1 MMQRFVKN
9 YFPARAL
16 SIFSRL
22 AKNVSIFFAISGMKP
37 TPTLFG
43 LSRPILLR
51 SFLCRL
57 LHIAACQ
64 LLLLLPLHLV
74 AQKKQT
80 AEVRMLDGAPALF
93 VNGQH
98 ELPFWYALTH
108 VSGGRWSWEELPAHN
123 LRNACADGIR
133 VFQVDLWLADIWA
146 ADKPALDMDLARRQL
161 RGVLDACPAAA
172 IVLRLH
178 VNAPMWW
185 NQAHP
190 EECTQ
195 FADGPIEEFPEGLPF
210 NHEDGDIYRSRRA
223 SLASE
228 KWRLEAGDR
237 VREFCRRLQHTAEGQ
252 AVVGLHLAGGVY
264 GEWHPW
270 GFFRHEPDVSP
281 PMQQAFRRWLQRKYG
296 SDKALQIA
304 WNLPAATLA
313 SAAVPDTNARRCCAD
328 GFFRNPA
335 REQAVLDFYQCQQD
349 VIATDIEFFCRLVKT
364 SWKRPLI
371 TGTFYGYFH
380 FALCRQAMGG
390 HLEIQRLLGSPWI
403 DYFAGPPSYNR
414 PSRVAGGSGL
424 QRSLVQSVLH
434 HGKMWFDEVDNGYL
448 QNKREKDFVR
458 SSPLGDSSYLNV
470 FRRSL
475 WLPLMQGCGL
485 WLYDFGPQRS
495 AGWWDGEMYRQEI
508 RRTRSFFSRQRLRQG
523 PAEALVV
530 WDTRSFY
537 QVENINSKTCEQGL
551 DAAAEEWQ
559 HCGVAFDQ
567 AYLFELPDMD
577 LRPYKAIVFMNT
589 WLLDS
594 AQRRFI
600 LDTVARSGRTLIW
613 NYLSG
618 YSNGQQTALK
628 LVESTVGMAL
638 QKAQPPDTIRWRW
651 GAEEE
656 LLPTERVSPLLV
668 VADPAAETLAR
679 LNNSDQVL
687 LARKKMPE
695 YTSVYAAAPLHK
707 SAIFRRLLR
716 EAGCRVLNEKND
728 LSFTAGGYL
737 LLHSIEPGERRLV
750 LANGTEVWL
759 QWTGATTLLLDAQ
772 SGAVLLP

>member
-1 MMQRFVKN
+1 
-9 YFPARAL
+9 
-16 SIFSRL
+16 
-22 AKNVSIFFAISGMKP
+22 MKR

-43 LSRPILLR
+43 LSVPLCLQ
-51 SFLCRL
+51 SFLRRPLQTTLANCL
-57 LHIAACQ
+57 LHLQTATVPCKLL
-64 LLLLLPLHLV
+64 LLLLLPLLLA

-80 AEVRMLDGAPALF
+80 AEIRVLDGTPTLF
-93 VNGQH
+93 VNEQP

-133 VFQVDLWLADIWA
+133 VFQVDLWLADIWSA
-146 ADKPALDMDLARRQL
+146 GEKPLDMALARRQL
-161 RGVLDACPAAA
+161 RGVLDACAEAA

-185 NQAHP
+185 NRAHP
-190 EECTQ
+190 DECTQ
-195 FADGPIEEFPEGLPF
+195 FADGPLEEFPEGLPF

-228 KWRLEAGDR
+228 KWRAAAGER
-237 VREFCRRLQHTAEGQ
+237 VREFCRRLQHTAEGR

-270 GFFRHEPDVSP
+270 GFFRYEPDVSA
-281 PMQQAFRRWLQRKYG
+281 PMQQAFRHWLRAKYG
-296 SDKALQIA
+296 SDQALQAA
-304 WNLPAATLA
+304 WNDPAAALS
-313 SAAVPDTNARRCCAD
+313 SATVPDTNARRCCAD
-328 GFFRNPA
+328 GFFRDPS

-364 SWKRPLI
+364 NWKRPLI
-371 TGTFYGYFH
+371 TGVFYGYFH

-390 HLEIQRLLGSPWI
+390 HLEIERLLDSPWI

-424 QRSLVQSVLH
+424 QRSLVQSVLQ

-458 SSPLGDSSYLNV
+458 SSPLGDSSYLTV

-508 RRTRSFFSRQRLRQG
+508 RRTRSFFSRPLAQQ
-523 PAEALVV
+523 AAADALVV

-559 HCGVAFDQ
+559 RCGVAFDQ
-567 AYLFELPDMD
+567 AYLFDLPNLD
-577 LRPYKAIVFMNT
+577 LRPYKAVVFMNA
-589 WLLDS
+589 WQLDA

-600 LDTVARSGRTLIW
+600 RDSVARDGRTLIW

-618 YSNGQQTALK
+618 YSDGRRTALEQ
-628 LVESTVGMAL
+628 VEEIVGL
-638 QKAQPPDTIRWRW
+638 SLEKISLPDTLRWRW
-651 GAEEE
+651 GTEEE
-656 LLPTERVSPLLV
+656 VWTPERVSPLLV
-668 VADPAAETLAR
+668 AADTAAEGLATLSGTNR
-679 LNNSDQVL
+679 VL
-687 LARKKMPE
+687 LARKKMPA
-695 YTSVYAAAPLHK
+695 YVSVYAGAPLHK
-707 SAIFRRLLR
+707 SAVFRRLLR
-716 EAGCRVLNEKND
+716 EAGCRVRQEKND
-728 LSFTAGGYL
+728 VLFSAGGYL
-737 LLHSIEPGERRLV
+737 LLHSTEPGARRLV
-750 LANGTEVWL
+750 LDNGTEVLL
-759 QWTGATTLLLDAQ
+759 QLTGPATLLIDAKTGAL
-772 SGAVLLP
+772 VLP